1 MKTQRLISN
10 PSLIVAVLFILAVS
24 VAPVMAADADS
35 RQMNGFS
42 AGSTGMGSSSSN
54 AGVEKTVSAPGN
66 TRGISAGSPAV
77 GLKAESGADATVRTG
92 EKSPKVPWYKK
103 WWVWAI
109 VAVVVTVAVVATV
122 ASCGTATAPMGVI
135 TSGVNLLQIV

>member
-1 MKTQRLISN
+1 M
-10 PSLIVAVLFILAVS
+10 P
-24 VAPVMAADADS
+24 
-35 RQMNGFS
+35 
-42 AGSTGMGSSSSN
+42 
-54 AGVEKTVSAPGN
+54 E
-66 TRGISAGSPAV
+66 RGIFAGSPAA
-77 GLKAESGADATVRTG
+77 GLRAESGADTTVRTG